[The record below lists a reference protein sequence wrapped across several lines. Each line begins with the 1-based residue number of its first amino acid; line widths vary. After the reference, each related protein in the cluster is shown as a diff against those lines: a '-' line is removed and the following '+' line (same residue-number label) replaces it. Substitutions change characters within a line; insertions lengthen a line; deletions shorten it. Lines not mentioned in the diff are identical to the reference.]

1 MERRQADRVFFF
13 IVLALLAIG
22 LAAVTSASG
31 PEALNDTG
39 GSNVFH
45 YSFRQFIFSLI
56 GLLGGW
62 GLSNFS
68 HFKLKRYSLLLLILS
83 LGLLILVLTPLGL
96 RVNGAQ
102 RWFRIFSFTFQPS
115 EMAKVAVIIFVAH
128 YLAEIRKTVRSFR
141 AGVGWPMLL
150 LVIIMGLIMLE
161 PDLGT
166 SLVFAV
172 TLTLMLIMGGA
183 RLWHL
188 APIIMI
194 GLAGIIQL
202 IRMEPYRLERFF
214 TYLNIWHD
222 PQGSGWQIINGLYA
236 LGNGGFFGQG
246 LGFSRQKFHYLP
258 EAHTDYI
265 FAIIGEEMGLIGTLT
280 IILLFTLLAWRGY
293 QIALRARD
301 PFSRML
307 AAGLT
312 ASLTFQAFL
321 NIAVVTASVPTT
333 GITLPFISS
342 GGSSLIFSLLAAGI
356 LLNISKYNEL
366 LFKGEQETCAS
377 S

>member
-1 MERRQADRVFFF
+1 MERRQADQVLIFT
-13 IVLALLAIG
+13 VLALLAIG
-22 LAAVTSASG
+22 LAAVTSASA
-31 PEALNDTG
+31 PEALTDTG
-39 GSNVFH
+39 GSDVFH
-45 YSFRQFIFSLI
+45 YSFRQLIFSLAGI
-56 GLLGGW
+56 LGCW

-68 HFKLKRYSLLLLILS
+68 HFKLKRYSLPLLVLS
-83 LGLLILVLTPLGL
+83 LGLLMLVLTPLGL

-102 RWFRIFSFTFQPS
+102 RWFRLFFFNFQPS
-115 EMAKVAVIIFVAH
+115 EMAKIAMILFVAH
-128 YLAEIRKTVRSFR
+128 YIAEIRKTVLSFR
-141 AGVGWPMLL
+141 AGVFWPMLL
-150 LVIIMGLIMLE
+150 LAIIMGLIMLE

-166 SLVFAV
+166 SLVFAA
-172 TLTLMLIMGGA
+172 TLTLMLVMGGV

-188 APIIMI
+188 VPILSI
-194 GLAGIIQL
+194 GFLGVVQL
-202 IRMEPYRLERFF
+202 IWMEPYRFERFL

-222 PQGSGWQIINGLYA
+222 PQGRGWQIINGLYA

-265 FAIIGEEMGLIGTLT
+265 FAIIGEEMGFIGTAT
-280 IILLFTLLAWRGY
+280 IILLFFLLAWRGY
-293 QIALRARD
+293 QIALRSRD

-342 GGSSLIFSLLAAGI
+342 GGSSLLFSLMATGI
-356 LLNISKYNEL
+356 LLNISKYNEIL
-366 LFKGEQETCAS
+366 IEGETEKCA
-377 S
+377 